1 MAEISAVAEAIRP
14 YAMEKRQWVV
24 LPLHSA
30 LSAEEQD
37 RVFDVAPEGMRKVIL
52 STNVAET
59 SITIDGIRFV
69 CDSGRHKEMLHS
81 ATTGGGGAVTLHFI

>member
-1 MAEISAVAEAIRP
+1 MAEISAVAEHVRP
-14 YAMEKRQWVV
+14 YAAEKRRWVV
-24 LPLHSA
+24 LPLHSS

-59 SITIDGIRFV
+59 SITIDG
-69 CDSGRHKEMLHS
+69 
-81 ATTGGGGAVTLHFI
+81 GGGERVNTHTL